1 MRGFPEFVE
10 SIIPI
15 LENNNDIEVAI
26 AGQDKII
33 YGGVRPKEG
42 TFWLWAKKR
51 LKKYIDKKQISYFG
65 HLKLIDY
72 ARLLKSSHA
81 HIYLTR
87 PFVASWSLLEAMASG
102 CTIVANKLELVEE
115 IASKDDT
122 FWCDLS
128 NIDTISTAIEKA
140 LRLDDAQ
147 RESNGLAQR
156 NIAEQH
162 WDQEKSFREWCRL
175 IGVKTV

>member
-1 MRGFPEFVE
+1 M
-10 SIIPI
+10 
-15 LENNNDIEVAI
+15 
-26 AGQDKII
+26 
-33 YGGVRPKEG
+33 
-42 TFWLWAKKR
+42 
-51 LKKYIDKKQISYFG
+51 
-65 HLKLIDY
+65 
-72 ARLLKSSHA
+72 
-81 HIYLTR
+81 
-87 PFVASWSLLEAMASG
+87 ASWSLLEAMASG

-175 IGVKTV
+175 IGVKTVSEVSSKA